1 MFNDMEAKQM
11 KAATHHR
18 TDIHHAV
25 TETPEP
31 GTSLGFVSR
40 SRADAEPQRQSIP
53 SAATLACR
61 EKKLGQTAHPFGVA
75 TYQPKEATGPPDGYT
90 PPFPPLES
98 VTRPTV
104 PTEQAAYYLERR
116 PQTLRG
122 WACHEDGPLRPLRVN
137 SRLHWKTADLRNL
150 LGVA

>member
-1 MFNDMEAKQM
+1 MNVSTHRSTYTRNAAKKTPQ
-11 KAATHHR
+11 AVISAES
-18 TDIHHAV
+18 DIG
-25 TETPEP
+25 PK
-31 GTSLGFVSR
+31 
-40 SRADAEPQRQSIP
+40 ADAEPQRQYIP
-53 SAATLACR
+53 SAAKLACR
-61 EKKLGQTAHPFGVA
+61 EKKLGQTAPVLGVV
-75 TYQPKEATGPPDGYT
+75 TYQPKEATGPPDGYI

-150 LGVA
+150 LSVV